1 VRATDSPYVVEG
13 NTMFDQFNQPFVSYS
28 KQLAESALK
37 AQQLALG
44 NFEDLAKLQL
54 KAIEGRVNATFEFLG
69 EASEVRDFDGVKA
82 IWPKG
87 FSLAKESGEE
97 LFALSQEAMTRTAKT
112 GEAISQLVKTQVES
126 ANEAVAKAAPK
137 AARAK

>member
-1 VRATDSPYVVEG
+1 
-13 NTMFDQFNQPFVSYS
+13 MFDQFNQPFVSYS

-54 KAIEGRVNATFEFLG
+54 KAIESRVNATFEFLG
-69 EASEVRDFDGVKA
+69 EAAEVRDFDGVKA

-112 GEAISQLVKTQVES
+112 NEAISQLVKSQVET
-126 ANEAVAKAAPK
+126 ANEVVTKAAPK

>member
-1 VRATDSPYVVEG
+1 
-13 NTMFDQFNQPFVSYS
+13 MFEQINQPFVNFS

-37 AQQLALG
+37 AQQLALS
-44 NFEDLAKLQL
+44 NFEQVAALQL
-54 KAIEGRVNATFEFLG
+54 KAIETRVNATFEFIG
-69 EASEVRDFDGVKA
+69 EAAEVRDFDGAKA

-87 FSLAKESGEE
+87 FNLVKESGEH
-97 LFALSQEAMTRTAKT
+97 LFQVGQEAMTRSVKT

-126 ANEAVAKAAPK
+126 ANETLVKAAPAAK

>member
-1 VRATDSPYVVEG
+1 
-13 NTMFDQFNQPFVSYS
+13 MFEQFNQPFVSYS

-44 NFEDLAKLQL
+44 NFEELAKLQL
-54 KAIEGRVNATFEFLG
+54 KTVESRVNATFEFLG
-69 EASEVRDFDGVKA
+69 EAAEVRDFDGVKA

-87 FSLAKESGEE
+87 FTLAKESGEQ
-97 LFALSQEAMTRTAKT
+97 LFAFGQEALTRSAKT
-112 GEAISQLVKTQVES
+112 GEAISQLVKSQVEV

-137 AARAK
+137 APRAK